1 MHPYGEKES
10 AGLGRAIFSL
20 TKAIIESNGSHEY
33 TIFLKGNHAPDPDIK
48 GNKWKVQRMPTHLFW
63 LDQGLR
69 LAPQQD
75 VYIFFTPFMP
85 LLPLSGRKIVVA
97 HDFAYKYIPADNLQQ
112 KFTQYVLH
120 FIHKKS
126 LRNADSIIAI
136 SEYTK
141 QEIMRHFSIKSST
154 IKVIYNGFTPVC
166 QIPVSQEALEGGH
179 FLFTGVIKP
188 RKNVHSLIM
197 AYAKAHEE
205 YVGNNFPPLIL
216 VGKNQ
221 GSYGNSLKKLVLE
234 KELQNKIIFKGY
246 VNEEELRSLY
256 RETLAFVFPSLI
268 EGFGLPILEAMNC
281 GIPVITSDQGA
292 MKEIAGEA
300 ALLVDPNNIASIA
313 DGLKII
319 FEHPERRHE
328 LIEKGFRREKMFSWE
343 NTAEKYHEVIHLY
356 EQ

>member
-20 TKAIIESNGSHEY
+20 VKAIIESDSSHEY
-33 TIFLKGNHAPDPDIK
+33 TIFLKGSHAPDPDIK
-48 GNKWKVQRMPTHLFW
+48 GNKWKVQRMPAHLFW

-69 LAPQQD
+69 HSPEQD

-85 LLPLSGRKIVVA
+85 LLPLSGRKIVVV
-97 HDFAYKYIPADNLQQ
+97 HDFAYKYIPAENLQQ
-112 KFTQYVLH
+112 KLTQYILH
-120 FIHKKS
+120 FIHRKS

-141 QEIMRHFSIKSST
+141 QEIMRHFSIRPST

-166 QIPVSQEALEGGH
+166 QIPVNQEVSEGGH

-188 RKNVHSLIM
+188 RKNVRSLIM
-197 AYAKAHEE
+197 AYGKAHGE
-205 YVGNNFPPLIL
+205 YKGNNFPPLIL

-221 GSYGNSLKKLVLE
+221 GPYGESLKKLVLE
-234 KELQNKIIFKGY
+234 KQLQNKIIFKGY
-246 VNEEELRSLY
+246 VTEAELRSLY

-300 ALLVDPNNIASIA
+300 ALLVDPNNVASIA
-313 DGLKII
+313 DGLKTI

-328 LIEKGFRREKMFSWE
+328 LIEKGFRQEKMFSWKRA
-343 NTAEKYHEVIHLY
+343 AEKYHEVIHLY
-356 EQ
+356 E